1 MMAEINK
8 FPDDFGELASL
19 TFEEAFE
26 SKKEFV
32 DFTLNEMQ
40 NPSGLW
46 KHWHDFCTRKIK

>member
-1 MMAEINK
+1 MAEVTK